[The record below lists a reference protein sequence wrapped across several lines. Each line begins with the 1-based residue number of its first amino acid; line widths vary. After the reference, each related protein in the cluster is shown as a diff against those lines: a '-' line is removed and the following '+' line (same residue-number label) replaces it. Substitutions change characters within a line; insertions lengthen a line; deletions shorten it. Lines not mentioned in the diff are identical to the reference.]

1 MVVPLFGRI
10 VVSDY
15 LRSSHWSTEPGGGAT
30 GRNAAS
36 WLVERE
42 EERNGSWCSF
52 VAIVRFW
59 CLIGQNCRQIKTI
72 GFSSIY
78 TYQELPQRIKKQMC
92 VKWFGFL
99 GFRNLA
105 DFLIFVETLATS
117 PFVELIPIFDQ
128 YPRQRDLQI
137 SIRWKSME
145 IPISVWIFSFFSS
158 EWFLLCLT
166 IS

>member
-30 GRNAAS
+30 GTDAGS

-59 CLIGQNCRQIKTI
+59 CLIGQNCRQIKI
-72 GFSSIY
+72 IVFSSIY
-78 TYQELPQRIKKQMC
+78 TYHVLPQRIKNKC
-92 VKWFGFL
+92 VLNNSVFWVS
-99 GFRNLA
+99 A
-105 DFLIFVETLATS
+105 
-117 PFVELIPIFDQ
+117 
-128 YPRQRDLQI
+128 I
-137 SIRWKSME
+137 SR
-145 IPISVWIFSFFSS
+145 ISWFSS
-158 EWFLLCLT
+158 KLSQPLRLSSWFQSLTNILANVTFKFQSDENPWKFQLHLC
-166 IS
+166 INI